1 MFEYRFRVEKMR
13 REQLLEVVAG
23 TLQGPYEGYPSF
35 QTGNGTTEQILDN
48 LTDERGE
55 VDLSTLQVY
64 LDRLYQEDLERQT
77 TQNRDIILFDADLV
91 GANKLQNV
99 LADFLDRQLQTVNRQ
114 LQVKDTDSGKN
125 PALQVLFKL
134 VTDQGTKQNHSAKE
148 VFDLL
153 SMGSQGQSFE
163 QVELTLELL
172 AGTDIRIL
180 NRHRSSKTKEERFE
194 LVHDRLAEQ
203 VFAKFNADEL
213 AQREARTTLTNKEKR
228 SVTNKEYLSKG
239 ELELVG
245 RSLNLD
251 LLERNLHVFYDR
263 SVAYHIRRERRQRW
277 ITFGAVL
284 AAFVFALVAM
294 VAYWQTQVAEVAKS
308 NAESRLRSSQAFQIL
323 PFDPTRAKTL
333 ADSAYSTNPD
343 FYALSALLNVQYR
356 DIYNFRDSL
365 FTNPFYTHLTEHTR
379 KVFGV
384 SFSPDGRFFATT
396 SDDTTL
402 IVWHTAT
409 KKLAA
414 SYKLE
419 AVSKSISFHPDGM
432 RMVVGMIWPPY
443 HVKVLRFSER
453 TGTISE
459 VWRLPGEG
467 HAIQNAQF
475 SKDGKSLLI
484 NYDTGNLAILN
495 AYSYKIQSTIPVRY
509 GRSIKA
515 NFSPDGRLIMVS
527 YEDSTVGIW
536 NLNGIL
542 QKRLFFNARMEGVAV
557 SEDNKYLFCG
567 QQNGDILILDWQSPT
582 HNLLYQRYEAHS
594 SGISSLNLF
603 HQDHYLL
610 SSSYDGNTIV
620 WEWNSALK
628 SLKRVVTLNCGK
640 NNPINDAAVA
650 PNGHT
655 VVSTAFD
662 KSVYL
667 WQLND
672 KPLGTLYTD
681 DYLINFGVSPVEA
694 RLPFKY
700 ACANEYGITLLD
712 SLGVLLKEYAFEDNN
727 EALSIAIS
735 IDGKILVGTRNE
747 KAILFNADLQ
757 AVRILNHTGIVE
769 YVTFSKDGKYML
781 TASYDSTA
789 CLWTSDG
796 KHIQTFK
803 HASPV
808 LSANFSPDEKF
819 VLTGSLNEKVGRVWT
834 REGVCIATLKGH
846 YMGVRDVKM
855 SPKEDLI
862 ATAGRDGTVR
872 LWKLDGTPIRT
883 FKGHINYVNTVIF
896 SEDGQFIISGSTDN
910 TIRIWSLDGTELAT
924 LKQNRIPVF
933 ALFFDKVHQR
943 IISATMDGKINF
955 WEINPFQLMSA
966 KKPPN
971 Q

>member
-1 MFEYRFRVEKMR
+1 MSPFPVNSPFKLLNPYEKADVSRYFGRTDETRQLAEALLRSKFMLLYGASGTGKTSLIQCGLQGMFSPRDWLPVLVRRGNNFIESIQEAVLEQYRIRYALRYPEKDVVIPEDLSLRACIQLLFKVSYVPIYLILDQFEEIFTLGDTAEQAAFFRDLEALGLFEEDFFCKLLIVTREEYLAHFYGYEKTLPFLFEYRFRVEKMR

-35 QTGNGTTEQILDN
+35 QTENGTTEQILDN

-77 TQNRDIILFDADLV
+77 TQNRDVILFDADLV
-91 GANKLQNV
+91 GANKLHNV

-114 LQVKDTDSGKN
+114 LQVKDTDNGKN

-153 SMGSQGQSFE
+153 SMGSQGQSVE
-163 QVELTLELL
+163 QVEQMLELL
-172 AGTDIRIL
+172 AGPDIRML

-213 AQREARTTLTNKEKR
+213 AQREARTTLKNKEKR
-228 SVTNKEYLSKG
+228 SVTTKEYLSKG

-245 RSLNLD
+245 RSLNLA
-251 LLERNLHVFYDR
+251 LLERNLQVFYDQ

-294 VAYWQTQVAEVAKS
+294 VAYLQTQIAEVAKS
-308 NAESRLRSSQAFQIL
+308 NAESRLRSSQAFQTL
-323 PFDPTRAKTL
+323 PFDPTRAKAL
-333 ADSAYSTNPD
+333 ADSAYSANPD

-365 FTNPFYTHLTEHTR
+365 FTNPFYTQLTEHTR

-414 SYKLE
+414 SCKLE
-419 AVSKSISFHPDGM
+419 AVSKSISFHPDGT
-432 RMVVGMIWPPY
+432 RMVVGMIWPPH

-459 VWRLPGEG
+459 VWRLPGDTL
-467 HAIQNAQF
+467 AIQNVQF
-475 SKDGKSLLI
+475 SRDGKSLLI

-495 AYSYKIQSTIPVRY
+495 AYSYKIQTTIPVRY
-509 GRSIKA
+509 GRTIKA

-527 YEDSTVGIW
+527 YKDSTVGIW

-542 QKRLFFNARMEGVAV
+542 QKRLFFNAWIQGMAL

-567 QQNGDILILDWQSPT
+567 QQNGDILILDWQNPT
-582 HNLLYQRYEAHS
+582 NNLLYQRYEAHS

-650 PNGHT
+650 PNSNI

-672 KPLGTLYTD
+672 KPLSTLYTD
-681 DYLINFGVSPVEA
+681 DYLINFGVSPAEA

-712 SLGVLLKEYAFEDNN
+712 SMGVLLKQYFFEDDNKP
-727 EALSIAIS
+727 LSIAIS
-735 IDGKILVGTRNE
+735 IDGKILAGTRNK
-747 KAILFNADLQ
+747 KAILFK
-757 AVRILNHTGIVE
+757 G
-769 YVTFSKDGKYML
+769 VTPL
-781 TASYDSTA
+781 
-789 CLWTSDG
+789 
-796 KHIQTFK
+796 
-803 HASPV
+803 
-808 LSANFSPDEKF
+808 
-819 VLTGSLNEKVGRVWT
+819 
-834 REGVCIATLKGH
+834 
-846 YMGVRDVKM
+846 
-855 SPKEDLI
+855 
-862 ATAGRDGTVR
+862 
-872 LWKLDGTPIRT
+872 
-883 FKGHINYVNTVIF
+883 
-896 SEDGQFIISGSTDN
+896 
-910 TIRIWSLDGTELAT
+910 
-924 LKQNRIPVF
+924 
-933 ALFFDKVHQR
+933 
-943 IISATMDGKINF
+943 
-955 WEINPFQLMSA
+955 
-966 KKPPN
+966 
-971 Q
+971 